1 MFSQRGGAQ
10 TLASLFCRCAL
21 EKKAHIVTLNC
32 LVCSLVF
39 APTVAPI
46 ILQFNPY
53 DDLLSAFFATRIE
66 SEPHPLRIRYE
77 TCADP
82 FTTRCE
88 CVGVPSWTPYK
99 RVTNQLRSNFV
110 VHSVYKPVAEFFF
123 FFMVFDAQIHPCH
136 SDICAERL
144 KTSVALLAQVNASS
158 ASPSAV
164 HKPAPHTMA
173 QLSPATLALQRTPQ
187 GVDAGTLRKA
197 VQEAL
202 VGKDLDLISLR
213 ELREQVAISL
223 GFQADDLEPRKKEF
237 KNLVQDIVQ
246 SMHAEK
252 SPLASLLE
260 EPEKDGLQQVYLIT
274 MSHVLGATLPDGR
287 SYKDL
292 ETLTRKDVALA
303 VVQAFNAPLPTGSI
317 GGRPRKNP
325 DEPNVLLVVVYKEL
339 HKDGD
344 VHFHVAVKLRANMRF
359 KSAKRAL
366 QERDCLPSHFSCSHS
381 RLWSSI
387 RYGYIAT
394 PAKPDVDEEPWAW
407 TPDWAGPASEAQSV
421 DLFELSQEP
430 FRADSWRKRR
440 EQHDKDALKKSA
452 KTTFNKLDLTAVII
466 SKHLY
471 TKDSLL
477 TYAQDYGTKPM
488 QLFVHKNQRKLQVEI
503 EDAKEW
509 DSARDNAAFEAID
522 DWTLVCDSAKKAC
535 PHGVGLCTYSEAA
548 KKIFKENA
556 GTLCQKQ
563 LAAAIR
569 DILVNGPKKTFP
581 VPFLVGPSNS
591 GKSTLLYPFDDLF
604 HPRRVLHKPALG
616 STFGLR
622 NIVGGTKR
630 LIFWDDFRPVEYAQ
644 EKTVPVSL
652 FLTLFIGQWSEV
664 QVSQSFN
671 DGNKDVQWIRG
682 ALFTGKQEGLWEPTK
697 TITAEEIQ
705 HMRNRVREFVFTVVL
720 AKGAMKDVVSCPVCM
735 ARWIVAGAAALD
747 AAPGLQPALP
757 TRVGIVSK
765 LDVAR
770 VSAIVGLVDL
780 LGALGFPDGAAIAL
794 VEDLE
799 ELGAISVKEPTR
811 AEWEGLSV
819 WAVLKPLQRR
829 RLLLQLGF

>member
-1 MFSQRGGAQ
+1 
-10 TLASLFCRCAL
+10 
-21 EKKAHIVTLNC
+21 
-32 LVCSLVF
+32 
-39 APTVAPI
+39 
-46 ILQFNPY
+46 
-53 DDLLSAFFATRIE
+53 
-66 SEPHPLRIRYE
+66 
-77 TCADP
+77 
-82 FTTRCE
+82 
-88 CVGVPSWTPYK
+88 
-99 RVTNQLRSNFV
+99 
-110 VHSVYKPVAEFFF
+110 
-123 FFMVFDAQIHPCH
+123 
-136 SDICAERL
+136 
-144 KTSVALLAQVNASS
+144 
-158 ASPSAV
+158 
-164 HKPAPHTMA
+164 MA
-173 QLSPATLALQRTPQ
+173 QLTPAMRAAQHTPQ
-187 GVDAGTLRKA
+187 CVDVATLRKA
-197 VQEAL
+197 VHEAL
-202 VGKDLDLISLR
+202 VGKDLNLISLR
-213 ELREQVAISL
+213 ELREKVAISL
-223 GFQADDLEPRKKEF
+223 GFQADDLEPRKREF
-237 KNLVQDIVQ
+237 RNLVQAIVQ
-246 SMHAEK
+246 RMLSGK
-252 SPLASLLE
+252 SPLATLLD
-260 EPEKDGLQQVYLIT
+260 EPEEDRLQRVYLIT
-274 MSHVLGATLPDGR
+274 MSHALRATLPGGR

-292 ETLTRKDVALA
+292 KTLTRKDVALA
-303 VVQAFNAPLPTGSI
+303 VVQAFNAPLPTGSV
-317 GGRPRKNP
+317 GGRPRQNP
-325 DEPNVLLVVVYKEL
+325 DEPNVLLAVVYKEL

-344 VHFHVAVKLRANMRF
+344 AHFHVAVKLRANMRF

-366 QERDCLPSHFSCSHS
+366 QERDCLPSHFSCSH
-381 RLWSSI
+381 RLLWSSI

-394 PAKPDVDEEPWAW
+394 PAKPDVDEEPWVW

-477 TYAQDYGTKPM
+477 TYAQDYGTKAM
-488 QLFVHKNQRKLQVEI
+488 QLFVHKNQRKLQAEI

-509 DSARDNAAFEAID
+509 DSARDNAQFEAID
-522 DWTLVCDSAKKAC
+522 DWTLVYDSARQAC
-535 PHGVGLCTYSEAA
+535 PHGVGPCTYREAA
-548 KKIFKENA
+548 KKIFQANA
-556 GTLCQKQ
+556 STLCQKQ

-671 DGNKDVQWIRG
+671 DGNKDVQWNRG

-720 AKGAMKDVVSCPVCM
+720 DKNAMKDVVSCPVCM
-735 ARWIVAGAAALD
+735 ARWIVAGAAAFD
-747 AAPGLQPALP
+747 ASRGLQPILQIRAS
-757 TRVGIVSK
+757 IVSK
-765 LDVAR
+765 LDLAR
-770 VSAIVGLVDL
+770 VSAIVGLVEL
-780 LGALGFPDGAAIAL
+780 LDALSLPDGAAGAL

-799 ELGAISVKEPTR
+799 ELGAINVTEPNR
-811 AEWEGLSV
+811 AEWTGLSV

-829 RLLLQLGF
+829 RLLHHLGL